1 MKGFGVPGLKGAA
14 KGDQYIKISVEVPR
28 KLTEKQ
34 TKLIEQLSEEGI

>member
-1 MKGFGVPGLKGAA
+1 VPGLKGAA